1 MSKLNRVIKQQ
12 ANAQQQQTNSR
23 STKKEEGK
31 N

>member
-12 ANAQQQQTNSR
+12 ANAQQQITSR